1 MVCSAHA
8 ECLTSV
14 GYCLQGFRG
23 KCLKLIR
30 VLFISLLAYAPVCG
44 AEPRVAEE
52 YTLKAAYLYNFA
64 KFVVWPAAS
73 WEGVDSINLCVYGSD
88 PFGEALDK
96 LRSRKAQS
104 RQISINMLG
113 EALPEPGQCHILFVG
128 RDHSSDWPEL
138 QARLSAEPVLTVSD
152 MDGFIAKGGMVGF
165 VNLSQRIKFEINLA
179 ASKGAGLSISSFLL
193 KLALNVRGSG

>member
-1 MVCSAHA
+1 MRLSCN
-8 ECLTSV
+8 E
-14 GYCLQGFRG
+14 
-23 KCLKLIR
+23 LKYLR
-30 VLFISLLAYAPVCG
+30 VLFISLLAYAPLTS

-64 KFVVWPAAS
+64 KFVVWPSAV
-73 WEGVDSINLCVYGSD
+73 WDGLDSINLCVFGSD

-104 RQISINMLG
+104 REISVNLLG
-113 EALPEPGQCHILFVG
+113 DVFPEKGQCHILFVS
-128 RDHSSDWPEL
+128 RDHS
-138 QARLSAEPVLTVSD
+138 AEWAALHAHLAGDPVLTVSD
-152 MDGFIAKGGMVGF
+152 MDGFIARDGMVGF

-193 KLALNVRGSG
+193 KLAMNVREPG